1 MTEELTE
8 KTIGK
13 AIDKAAEFLDKIVG
27 PALSDIGGILSDEI
41 RFFRL
46 KNQIRIVQKA
56 ENYFKSK
63 GIEPSS
69 VPLKILAPLLE
80 KGSLEED
87 ETIQDKWAA
96 LLIFAASP
104 ETSNVFSSI
113 FIELLNQL
121 TPLEVKILEE
131 IYNKYVNRYKG
142 DDFMTGIQSM
152 SQYIEIDSELKSE
165 LENLQN
171 RIQSDIVLLN
181 LQRLNIVEYV
191 SSFTGMDGIKS
202 GFSVQG
208 EYGKEIKGFF
218 FTTLGVAFI
227 RACRGEYNE
236 YSSDNIRIMKMD
248 SSYVLKY
255 QKKKPS

>member
-56 ENYFKSK
+56 EIFFKRK
-63 GIEPSS
+63 GIEPNA

-104 ETSNVFSSI
+104 ATSNVFSSV
-113 FIELLNQL
+113 FIEMLNQL
-121 TPLEVKILEE
+121 TPLEINILEE
-131 IYNKYVNRYKG
+131 IYNNHVNRFKG
-142 DDFMTGIQSM
+142 DDFMTGVQSM
-152 SQYIEIDSELKSE
+152 SMYIDIDEDFETELD
-165 LENLQN
+165 NLQN
-171 RIQSDIVLLN
+171 KVQSDLVKLN
-181 LQRLNIVEYV
+181 LERLNIVEYIDQN
-191 SSFTGMDGIKS
+191 SSNHGIKS
-202 GFSVQG
+202 GFTLKG
-208 EYGKEIKGFF
+208 DKKEIKGYFL
-218 FTTLGVAFI
+218 TTLGVAFI

-236 YSSDNIRIMKMD
+236 YSSDNIRILKSD
-248 SSYVLKY
+248 SSYVLNF
-255 QKKKPS
+255 QKNEDK